1 MGVSSE
7 VGMPDASTCAGPLLT
22 MRPRLRVAVV
32 APTLDILGGQA
43 VQADRLIRAWRDDPE
58 VEARLVPI
66 NPRPPSA
73 FGWATRIKYLRTIV
87 TEMTYVPLLA
97 RELANAD
104 LVHVFSASYTSFLL
118 APLPALIAARAL
130 GRPVVLN
137 YHSGEA
143 PDHLKRSA
151 IARRFMAQADSNVV
165 PSQFLV
171 EVLAGFGISATA
183 IPNTIDRERFRFR
196 ERNPLRPRLVSTRN
210 LDYPYNVACTLRA
223 FKIVQRHWPA
233 ATLTLVGTGAD
244 EPVLRRLSVALGLR
258 HVTFAGRVAPDA
270 IAEYYASNDIYIQ
283 SPDIDNMPLSVMEAF
298 ASGLPVVSTRTGGI
312 PVLLNDGE
320 RGLLAPPDDH
330 EALAS
335 HVLRLLREP
344 DVACRLARN
353 AYAACAAYAWTAV
366 RDQWLHAYRH
376 AASRSAGRQ
385 AAPIVTAASFEK

>member
-1 MGVSSE
+1 
-7 VGMPDASTCAGPLLT
+7 

-43 VQADRLIRAWRDDPE
+43 VQADRLIRAWRNDPE

-73 FGWATRIKYLRTIV
+73 FRWATKIKYLRTIV

-97 RELANAD
+97 RELARAD

-118 APLPALIAARAL
+118 APLPALLAARAL

-223 FKIVQRHWPA
+223 FQIVQRHWPA

-312 PVLLNDGE
+312 PLLLNDGE

-330 EALAS
+330 EALAAQ
-335 HVLRLLREP
+335 VLRLLGEP
-344 DVACRLARN
+344 DLARRLARN
-353 AYAACAAYAWTAV
+353 AHAACADYTWTAV
-366 RDQWLHAYRH
+366 RDQWLHAYRN
-376 AASRSAGRQ
+376 AVSRSAGRE
-385 AAPIVTAASFEK
+385 AAPIMSTASLEK